1 MTNRVTAEEMY
12 AIKYLDSGGDPDTF
26 SHRHKKLHTA
36 VINEAKRRLMV
47 EIRYK
52 IAKSKKGKGLIY
64 KNIKKP
70 TTVTLEPIELYQAL
84 GKLSYS
90 KLKNLNKTLL
100 QSRKQ

>member
-1 MTNRVTAEEMY
+1 MTNRVTAEGMY

-26 SHRHKKLHTA
+26 SHRHKKLHAA

-47 EIRYK
+47 EIRHK
-52 IAKSKKGKGLIY
+52 IAKSKKAIGLVY

-100 QSRKQ
+100 QSRK

>member
-26 SHRHKKLHTA
+26 SHRHKKLHAA

-47 EIRYK
+47 EIRHK
-52 IAKSKKGKGLIY
+52 IGKSKKGKSVVY

-70 TTVTLEPIELYQAL
+70 TTVTLEPIDLYQAL

-100 QSRKQ
+100 QSRKG

>member
-1 MTNRVTAEEMY
+1 MKELRYKNISRLINPSQIAFIGGSDAEI
-12 AIKYLDSGGDPDTF
+12 A
-26 SHRHKKLHTA
+26 
-36 VINEAKRRLMV
+36 INEAKRRLMV
-47 EIRYK
+47 EIRHK